1 MTIQFKYYKATGEK
15 AEAVKTKII
24 EAHHNTVHARR
35 ELVEKYHCDG
45 LSIQGSHVI
54 RLIYKN
60 PPENMPFLIETGAVD
75 IGTAYKPNR
84 RFKAGIELAR
94 QFDKAA
100 AFYFSRYACLEFGV
114 GMSIIG
120 YSPQSTTRTSLYS
133 SVAGIVNKQLVFSIP
148 YDAKTPLPPIPA
160 ELTEISEKEFRG
172 ENQ

>member
-35 ELVEKYHCDG
+35 ELIEKYHCNG
-45 LSIQGSHVI
+45 LCIQGSHVI

-60 PPENMPFLIETGAVD
+60 PPENMPFLIETGTVD

-94 QFDKAA
+94 QFGKAA
-100 AFYFSRYACLEFGV
+100 AFDFSRYACLEFGV

-120 YSPQSTTRTSLYS
+120 YSPQSTTRMSLYS

-148 YDAKTPLPPIPA
+148 YDAQTPLPPIPA
-160 ELTEISEKEFRG
+160 ELTEISEKEFIG